1 MSKKSFFV
9 VSLLAVVAMLFVA
22 FAPGGVAS
30 AADGTATVDAVIA
43 PSLVDPSHTIDLN
56 VGITVTAAGD
66 VTFYVYAAK
75 SIIPHGTY
83 APAFS
88 VVRTVTTADTNVTLT
103 LPANALTSST
113 GAGLTLAQGDL
124 VDWIVNTSG
133 TAPTADTTAAAT
145 SIVGVVTPVT
155 FSVAPW
161 LDGVSAVS
169 LSYTLTGPMLP
180 GNVYVFARVKAS
192 PATAWIDVTPTA
204 GIVHPPLGVGQSLTT
219 TAAINASGIYAPTA
233 TPTDGDV
240 IQWLVW
246 AAGSSLPYTPTST
259 VPAAASSTLDLT
271 APTGFVTVAPG
282 QLGQTYTQLPLC
294 QPAPFYALFQD
305 PITPATTGV
314 ASGFAQFGFY
324 LSGFS
329 LPTLTGGPKL
339 QSQEYP
345 YTSANYSG
353 NVLFSAVDQAGN
365 GPDGAPIV
373 SVGSA
378 VAACPTFTDEP
389 ATDQFASYIG
399 YLAQT
404 GVIKGTSATTFSPND
419 PITRGQFAMLLA
431 RALNGGT
438 TPTTAGCYFSDV
450 PPTTGELY
458 NAVCWGWSEG
468 MIQGYGNG
476 MFGWN
481 DPLTRGQAVLLL
493 NRASTQMTAAAFTP
507 ADTDMLLAQKIGSA
521 PYNARSAAFT
531 DVNMLPYGSV
541 ELITAINTFYGAGI
555 IDGYNSTTFGIFDPI
570 SRGQLSKILYRALS
584 DVVTLAQPPADELS
598 PTPTPPVD

>member
-1 MSKKSFFV
+1 MSKKSFSV

-22 FAPGGVAS
+22 FAPAGVAS
-30 AADGTATVDAVIA
+30 AATGAVTLGGVTA
-43 PSLVDPSHTIDLN
+43 PGSVDPSHTIDLN
-56 VGITVTAAGD
+56 VGITVTTAGD

-75 SIIPHGTY
+75 GTVSPTTTY
-83 APAFS
+83 AQAFS
-88 VVRTVTTADTNVTLT
+88 VVRTVAAGDANVTLT
-103 LPANALTSST
+103 LPANALTSSA
-113 GAGLTLAQGDL
+113 GAGLTLAAGDL
-124 VDWIVNTSG
+124 VDWIVTNSATVPDVGS
-133 TAPTADTTAAAT
+133 TAAAT

-161 LDGVSAVS
+161 LNGVSAVS
-169 LSYTLTGPMLP
+169 LSYTLTGPMP
-180 GNVYVFARVKAS
+180 AGNVYVFARLKAS
-192 PATAWIDVTPTA
+192 TANDWTNVATIGVPN
-204 GIVHPPLGVGQSLTT
+204 PLVSGQSQTN
-219 TAAINASGIYAPTA
+219 TATIDASGIYAPTA

-329 LPTLTGGPKL
+329 LPTITGGPKL

-345 YTSANYSG
+345 YTSGNYSG
-353 NVLFSAVDQAGN
+353 NLFFTALDQAGN
-365 GPDGAPIV
+365 GLDGVTIS
-373 SVGSA
+373 SVGST

-404 GVIKGTSATTFSPND
+404 GVIKGTSATTFSPNAN
-419 PITRGQFAMLLA
+419 ITRGQFALLLA

-584 DVVTLAQPPADELS
+584 DVVTLP
-598 PTPTPPVD
+598 